1 MTDRREGLA
10 VRGLV
15 FGLLFAI
22 PVWVLIAGAARL
34 LAVILP

>member
-1 MTDRREGLA
+1 MTDEREGLA

-15 FGLLFAI
+15 FGVLFAV
-22 PVWVLIAGAARL
+22 PLWVLIVGAARL